1 MLLGLF
7 VFPTFAQDDTES
19 LSHRLSTL
27 RSSLKNDYQQM
38 SLTKEKIS
46 TNYDEQYE
54 RMVSIMQ
61 KCNALSLQLYSQ
73 KQEYTLDLCF
83 ALEQVKNEF
92 EAFNTDRTPYDRIV
106 RNLDFEIERYE
117 RLIASLQKISK
128 DQVEGLVNADDERN
142 RDTCIYYATELLD
155 MYEESRDIIV
165 SDSIHYHE
173 TYLRL
178 EDTYDYARQYYK
190 LLQTR
195 IFIEGQVPWF
205 VILAQ
210 PSRYWNLMAIPWLS
224 IWTMTLRIMKNYITA
239 PLGSISYSFL

>member
-1 MLLGLF
+1 MTKIVTFIMVFGLF
-7 VFPTFAQDDTES
+7 VFPTFGQDDTES
-19 LSHRLSTL
+19 LSHRLNAL
-27 RSSLKNDYQQM
+27 RSTLKNDYQQM
-38 SLTKEKIS
+38 SQTKEKIT

-54 RMVSIMQ
+54 RMVNIMQ

-83 ALEQVKNEF
+83 ALEQVRNEF

-128 DQVEGLVNADDERN
+128 EQVEGLVNADDERN

-178 EDTYDYARQYYK
+178 EDTYSYARQYYK
-190 LLQTR
+190 LLQT
-195 IFIEGQVPWF
+195 
-205 VILAQ
+205 
-210 PSRYWNLMAIPWLS
+210 
-224 IWTMTLRIMKNYITA
+224 KTA
-239 PLGSISYSFL
+239 